1 MKDQLINVEVASHKE
16 TGLLL
21 ATSSDLPGLM
31 VHGRSLAEIEER
43 LPIAA
48 RDILEHQGHRVMAV
62 TVEKSRLSGNFWP
75 AHVTV
80 NASMANAA

>member
-1 MKDQLINVEVASHKE
+1 MEQMINVEIKRHRE

-21 ATSSDLPGLM
+21 ATSEDMPGLM
-31 VHGRSLAEIEER
+31 VHGRTMAEMEER

-48 RDILEHQGHRVMAV
+48 RDILEHQGHTVQSV
-62 TVEKSRLSGNFWP
+62 TLEKSRLSDNFWP

-80 NASMANAA
+80 NASMAAAA